1 MKPLLNLL
9 ILLFF
14 GHIGLAQ
21 TTNSTFTLVVVDDQ
35 QKPIEHATVELRKA
49 DEKPLVKAAI
59 TNQQGIAEFNLVTP
73 GKFVVTVISV
83 GYSTKTSPTFS
94 FPSKDNKLTIGL
106 TTSTKTLSEVT
117 VSGRKPF
124 IQRAQGKTIVNVDAA
139 VTNAGTSVLEVLEKS
154 PGVMVD
160 KNGGISLQGKPSV
173 LVMIDDKPTYLSS
186 TELTNMLGS
195 MSSSQVSTIE
205 LITSPGAKYDAS
217 GNAGIINIKTKKN
230 KQEGFNG
237 NFTTSVGQGKYIKNN
252 NSLQLNIRKGKI
264 NTFLNYGFNY
274 NKNFTN
280 IYAYRQYFDGQG
292 SVLSSLDQPS
302 NLGNRGRNNTLKTGI
317 DFFASQKTTLGL
329 TLTGTM
335 VSRKGAGDAVATWLS
350 AKNVV
355 DSAITTY
362 SGSDFKLRNGAI
374 NFYGRHNINKTQDIG
389 FDIDYLRYGVD
400 NDQTF
405 ENIRTGSVTYNQGSR
420 GDIPSK
426 LNIFSAK
433 ADYTLQLSK
442 NAKFEAGAKS
452 STINTDNTANYE
464 INNGGSWAVD
474 LKKSNHFLYEEH
486 INSLYSS
493 VEHKMGRLSYQLGIR
508 YENTKYTG
516 NQLGNASQAGSD
528 FTKKYDDLFPSG
540 YITWQADSLNSFSFT
555 TGRRID
561 RPAYQKLNPFVF
573 IINKYTYQKG
583 NPFFSPQYTWNFE
596 LSHSFKQVLT
606 TSVSYSGIRN
616 YFSQLFLSEGN
627 DILIY
632 TEGNVGQMHNIGLS
646 VSTQVSPFK
655 WWSLIAQSNFNFKKL
670 SGYQNVNYKSSVKQ
684 LHTSVNNQFR
694 INPSLNAE
702 LSGFYT
708 TQARND
714 LQELLSP
721 TGQVSAGCAKTILK
735 GKGTL
740 RLTARDIFYTQKM
753 EGMTDFPGANEYF
766 ILWRDS
772 QVLNLGFSYRFGKP
786 LKTPKRSTG
795 GASDEINRA
804 GT

>member
-1 MKPLLNLL
+1 MKLLFNLL
-9 ILLFF
+9 VLLLF
-14 GHIGLAQ
+14 GNVAIAQ
-21 TTNSTFTLVVVDDQ
+21 ITSPTITIMVTDEQ
-35 QKPIEHATVELRKA
+35 HKPIENATVELRKA
-49 DEKPLVKAAI
+49 TEKQLVKAAI
-59 TNQQGIAEFNLVTP
+59 SNEKGIAEFTISSEE
-73 GKFVVTVISV
+73 KFVATVIAV
-83 GYSTKTSPTFS
+83 GYSTKATPVFSILSKSISLSVSLTS
-94 FPSKDNKLTIGL
+94 
-106 TTSTKTLSEVT
+106 STKTLNEVT
-117 VSGRKPF
+117 ISSKKPF
-124 IQRAQGKTIVNVDAA
+124 VQRAQGKTIINVDAA
-139 VTNAGTSVLEVLEKS
+139 ATNAGTSVLEVLEKS

-195 MSSSQVSTIE
+195 MNSSQVNTIE

-230 KQEGFNG
+230 RQEGFNG
-237 NFTTSVGQGKYIKNN
+237 NFMTSVGQGRYLKNN
-252 NSLQLNIRKGKI
+252 NSLQLNVRKGKL

-292 SVLSSLDQPS
+292 AITSALDQPS
-302 NLGNRGRNNTLKTGI
+302 NLGNRGLNNTLKTGL
-317 DFFASQKTTLGL
+317 DFFASQQTTLGL
-329 TLTGTM
+329 TLTGTL
-335 VSRKGAGDAVATWLS
+335 VSRKGAGDAVATWMS
-350 AKNVV
+350 AKNAV

-374 NFYGRHNINKTQDIG
+374 NLYGRHNINKTQDIG
-389 FDIDYLRYGVD
+389 FDLDYLRYGIS
-400 NDQTF
+400 NDQVF
-405 ENIRTGSVTYNQGSR
+405 ENIRTGSIAYNQGSR

-426 LNIFSAK
+426 LKIFSAK
-433 ADYTLQLSK
+433 ADYTLQIGK
-442 NAKFEAGAKS
+442 NAKFETGAKS

-464 INNGGSWAVD
+464 LNTAGEWAAD

-493 VEHKMGRLSYQLGIR
+493 IEHKMGRLSYQVGLR

-516 NQLGNASQAGSD
+516 NQLGNASQAGST

-583 NPFFSPQYTWNFE
+583 NPFFLPQYTWNFE
-596 LSHSFKQVLT
+596 LSHSFKEVLT
-606 TSVSYSGIRN
+606 TTVSYSGIRN
-616 YFSQLFLSEGN
+616 YFSQLFLSEGD

-632 TEGNVGQMHNIGLS
+632 TEGNVGQMHNFGFS
-646 VSTQVSPFK
+646 VSTQISPLK
-655 WWSLIAQSNFNFKKL
+655 WWSLTAQSNFNYKKL

-694 INPSLNAE
+694 INPTLNGE

-721 TGQVSAGCAKTILK
+721 TGQVSAGLAKTVLK

-786 LKTPKRSTG
+786 LKAPKRSNG
-795 GASDEINRA
+795 GAGDEINRA
-804 GT
+804 G